1 MSKKMFDM
9 VIGNPPYQEQNN
21 TNGRKPPVYNLF
33 MDAVEDTSN
42 IVELI
47 TPARFLFNV
56 GQTSKKWNK
65 KKLSDEHFTVLE
77 YFENSSDVFPNTD
90 IKGGVAI
97 TLRNNEKNYGAIK
110 NYIPYKEMVSVV
122 EKVFLSTEKNK
133 FLNSVISPRGN
144 YRTTDIF
151 FDDFSYA
158 SERLGKGTGNMIASN
173 FFEKLPEA
181 SDDGKNNLSLS
192 VKLLAIIGKKRT
204 VCYLQKKYLQ
214 DNDFLSL
221 YNVACPKANGSGYFG
236 EKITGTEILAPNEGA
251 TDTFI
256 SIGKFNDVIEAKN
269 FQKYIK
275 TKFFRSLL
283 GIKKVTQDNPKSVWS
298 LIPIQDFTA
307 ESDIDWSKSISEI
320 DQRLYEKYG
329 LNEKEINFIE
339 THVKEMA

>member
-1 MSKKMFDM
+1 
-9 VIGNPPYQEQNN
+9 
-21 TNGRKPPVYNLF
+21 
-33 MDAVEDTSN
+33 
-42 IVELI
+42 
-47 TPARFLFNV
+47 
-56 GQTSKKWNK
+56 
-65 KKLSDEHFTVLE
+65 
-77 YFENSSDVFPNTD
+77 
-90 IKGGVAI
+90 
-97 TLRNNEKNYGAIK
+97 
-110 NYIPYKEMVSVV
+110 MVSVV